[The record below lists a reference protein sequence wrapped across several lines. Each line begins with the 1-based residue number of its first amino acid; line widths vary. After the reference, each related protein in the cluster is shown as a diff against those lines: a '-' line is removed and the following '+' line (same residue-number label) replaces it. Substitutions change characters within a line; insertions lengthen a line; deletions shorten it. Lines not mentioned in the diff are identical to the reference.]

1 MPASDPAAL
10 ARDIKAAQ
18 DHAASIA
25 PVSARFPRFG
35 LDAAYEVAA
44 RIHRARLAEGAQAV
58 GRKIGF
64 TNPAMWAALG
74 VDFPV
79 WGRVYAHT
87 LFQDD
92 GGEFRCRL
100 DRYVEPRIEPEIVLH
115 FGAAPPRTDD
125 PARIL
130 DCVDWIAHGFELVQS
145 HYPAWQF
152 QAADT
157 VADNALHAALFV
169 GPRLEPADLGPGL
182 TRPGLTWPSLADRLA
197 RFQVELSCNG
207 VLRETGCGAN
217 VLGSPLAAVAHL
229 LAALAD
235 RPADEAIQAGELVTT
250 GTLTRAYPVHPG
262 ETWSTA
268 LDGIG
273 LPGMRIAFEE

>member
-1 MPASDPAAL
+1 MPASDPTTL

-18 DHAASIA
+18 DHASYIA
-25 PVSARFPRFG
+25 PITARRPRFD

-44 RIHRARLAEGAQAV
+44 RIHQARLAEGALLV

-79 WGRVYAHT
+79 WGRVYEHSAIY
-87 LFQDD
+87 DD
-92 GGEFRCRL
+92 TGEVHCRL
-100 DRYVEPRIEPEIVLH
+100 ARYVEPRIEPEIVLH
-115 FGAAPPRTDD
+115 FHSAPPQTRDL
-125 PARIL
+125 AGIL
-130 DCVDWIAHGFELVQS
+130 ACVDWIAHGFELVQS

-157 VADNALHAALFV
+157 VADNALHGTLFI
-169 GPRLEPADLGPGL
+169 GPLMDVADLGPGL
-182 TRPGLTWPSLADRLA
+182 IERLA
-197 RFQVELSCNG
+197 AFRVELSCNG
-207 VLRETGCGAN
+207 VLRETGTGAN
-217 VLGSPLAAVAHL
+217 VLGSPLAALAHL
-229 LAALAD
+229 LAVLAE

-250 GTLTRAYPVHPG
+250 GTLTQAYPVHAG

-268 LDGIG
+268 LDGIE
-273 LPGMRIAFEE
+273 LPGLRIVFDE

>member
-18 DHAASIA
+18 DRAASIA
-25 PVSARFPRFG
+25 PVTARHPRFG
-35 LDAAYEVAA
+35 LDEAYEVAA
-44 RIHRARLAEGAQAV
+44 RIHRARLAEGAQAA

-87 LFQDD
+87 VVQDD

-115 FGAAPPRTDD
+115 FGAQPPQTSD

-157 VADNALHAALFV
+157 VADNALHGALYV
-169 GPRLEPADLGPGL
+169 GPPKEPAGLGPGL
-182 TRPGLTWPSLADRLA
+182 AERLA
-197 RFQVELSCNG
+197 SFQVGLSCNG

-217 VLGSPLAAVAHL
+217 VLGSPLAALAHL

-235 RPADEAIQAGELVTT
+235 RPADEAIQAGELVST
-250 GTLTRAYPVHPG
+250 GTLTRAYPVHAG
-262 ETWSTA
+262 ETWTTA

-273 LPGMRIAFEE
+273 LPGMRIVFED